1 MVFIRAPKIERV
13 GPGVE
18 VIATE
23 GNDPVA
29 VRQGRVMAATFHPE
43 LSDDPR
49 PPSIPGSVR
58 DGHSLRQAQGRLCPS
73 PLMLVRTSILI
84 AAPKTGAQ
92 SGLRR
97 YNNSRFRRA
106 VQQVGAVLLP
116 EKRIRFGDFQL
127 DYGSYQLCR
136 RGIPVRLEGLPL
148 QLLMFLVDNR
158 GQLVTRQ
165 QISTELWSS
174 KDVFVDVEQ
183 GINTAIRKIRR
194 ALCDDAGEP
203 LYLQTV
209 VGRGYRFLPLPP
221 RTTSTAP
228 RQPRNLSSPPKT
240 WAAPS

>member
-1 MVFIRAPKIERV
+1 M
-13 GPGVE
+13 
-18 VIATE
+18 
-23 GNDPVA
+23 
-29 VRQGRVMAATFHPE
+29 
-43 LSDDPR
+43 
-49 PPSIPGSVR
+49 
-58 DGHSLRQAQGRLCPS
+58 
-73 PLMLVRTSILI
+73 
-84 AAPKTGAQ
+84 
-92 SGLRR
+92 
-97 YNNSRFRRA
+97 
-106 VQQVGAVLLP
+106 GAVLLP

-209 VGRGYRFLPLPP
+209 VGRGYRFVTPAPEDDLHSPAPAAEFIFSPEDLGRAIMSAAGLDPENP
-221 RTTSTAP
+221 RGPSK
-228 RQPRNLSSPPKT
+228 SP
-240 WAAPS
+240 AADGIKSEP